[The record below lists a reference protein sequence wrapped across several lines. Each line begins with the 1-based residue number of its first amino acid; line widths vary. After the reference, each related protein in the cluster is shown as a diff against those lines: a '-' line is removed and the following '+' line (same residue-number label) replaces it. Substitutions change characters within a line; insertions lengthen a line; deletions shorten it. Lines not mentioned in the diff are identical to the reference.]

1 MGKTNF
7 PHNPVS
13 PTFDSL
19 EVFVSIGGND
29 YETYIPTKTI
39 LQSFSGTIYLSYC
52 TNHGVFMVYIDRN
65 IYPTANDFLMAIRKA
80 SPLYASKITL
90 KDGKFSGLL
99 PFCDATD
106 PIDNGSIKNNLGK

>member
-65 IYPTANDFLMAIRKA
+65 IYPTANDFLLAIRKA
-80 SPLYASKITL
+80 SPL
-90 KDGKFSGLL
+90 
-99 PFCDATD
+99 
-106 PIDNGSIKNNLGK
+106 